1 MRHFKIYYKDGVY
14 AETITYM
21 DKTDDFIEENLK
33 GVIDEYNKNPNS
45 LYRISRENITEVK

>member
-21 DKTDDFIEENLK
+21 YKTDDFIEENLK
-33 GVIDEYNKNPNS
+33 GVIDGYNKNPNS
-45 LYRISRENITEVK
+45 FYHISRENITEVK

>member
-33 GVIDEYNKNPNS
+33 GVIDGYNKNPNS
-45 LYRISRENITEVK
+45 LYHISRENITEVK